1 MANLLCLGGVKWG
14 KVGNRVQGVGKDMF
28 MGEFQHTIDDKG
40 RIIIPAK
47 FRELLGSSF
56 VATRGLDSCLFVYP
70 MEEWGIMEQKLKSL
84 SLMKSD
90 ARAFSRFFFSGATE
104 CVWDKQGRVNL
115 PGNLRQYAKLDKDC
129 VILGVSNRV
138 EIWNKELWE
147 QYFEQSEESFNEI
160 AEKLVDFNFDL

>member
-1 MANLLCLGGVKWG
+1 
-14 KVGNRVQGVGKDMF
+14 MF
-28 MGEFQHTIDDKG
+28 MGEYQHSIDDKG

-47 FRELLGSSF
+47 FRELLGTSF

-70 MEEWGIMEQKLKSL
+70 MDEWEIMEQKLKKL

-104 CVWDKQGRVNL
+104 CMWDKQGRVNL
-115 PGNLRQYAKLDKDC
+115 PSNLRQYAKLDKDC
-129 VILGVSNRV
+129 IILGVSNRV